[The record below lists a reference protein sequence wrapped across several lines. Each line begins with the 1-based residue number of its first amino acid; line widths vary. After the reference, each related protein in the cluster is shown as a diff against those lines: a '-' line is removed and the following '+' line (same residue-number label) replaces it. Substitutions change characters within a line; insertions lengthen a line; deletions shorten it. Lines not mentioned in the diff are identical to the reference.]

1 MDVPA
6 KAAILLVPN
15 KIGNGILGKVMSR
28 KGVWINP
35 PPPTTASI
43 KPAVNADSANKM
55 IVVIPYSL
63 YKLVISMKCEDSSYK

>member
-15 KIGNGILGKVMSR
+15 KIGNGIFGKVIS
-28 KGVWINP
+28 KNGVCINP

-43 KPAVNADSANKM
+43 KPAVQADRDNK
-55 IVVIPYSL
+55 IRAINP
-63 YKLVISMKCEDSSYK
+63 